1 MRQIFIHIG
10 PHKTGTTTIQN
21 SLIINRDSLFRNGY
35 LVPRAGSLMDQTGHH
50 NLAWELLG
58 SRKFKRSFGTWK
70 SLLREINKNDPQ
82 KIILSAEAFSRLEN
96 DGILR
101 LRKILS
107 DFKVFIVFYA
117 RRQDKKIQ
125 SHWSEGIK
133 SPTTLK
139 KNDTFLNWI
148 RENNYQYR
156 NSDYYEL
163 YQRWKNVFG
172 NNILIRVLEKGQ
184 LQGTLFQDF
193 MLTIGEDN
201 PRQYETPK
209 DKNVSPG
216 TKTLIMMQA
225 YKNVLKDKINSKTM
239 AHLFAEINNF
249 ADLQGWNQQKLNFA
263 TREIFD
269 RIMSHYEESN
279 RKLALEYFNREQL
292 FFEPFEESATNLSIN
307 DFPSNE
313 LIKLNAHLIQNINFK
328 ETTSDNVASWFKKNE
343 LFQKSR
349 KLLNR

>member
-1 MRQIFIHIG
+1 
-10 PHKTGTTTIQN
+10 
-21 SLIINRDSLFRNGY
+21 
-35 LVPRAGSLMDQTGHH
+35 MDQTGHH

-107 DFKVFIVFYA
+107 DFEVFIVLYA

-201 PRQYETPK
+201 PRQYVTPK

-216 TKTLIMMQA
+216 IKTLIVMQA
-225 YKNVLKDKINSKTM
+225 YKNMLKDKVNSKTM
-239 AHLFAEINNF
+239 TQLFSEINNF
-249 ADLQGWNQQKLNFA
+249 ADLQGWNQQKLNLA

-269 RIMSHYEESN
+269 RVMSHYEVSN
-279 RKLALEYFNREQL
+279 KKLALEYFNRDKL
-292 FFEPFEESATNLSIN
+292 FFEPFEESSMTFSIN
-307 DFPSNE
+307 DFTPNE
-313 LIKLNAHLIQNINFK
+313 LLELNVHLIQNINFN
-328 ETTSDNVASWFKKNE
+328 ETTSDDLTSWFKKNTH
-343 LFQKSR
+343 FQKGR
-349 KLLNR
+349 NLINR